1 MSSNKLGFFN
11 TLSKPFVKL
20 VERYYP
26 DAFIFVIVLS
36 VLTFVLAF
44 FNTDSTPT
52 EIFEAWGNGLPK
64 LFTFTAQITIIMVT
78 AHALAHTDP
87 VEKVLSKIGNLPNSQ
102 VQAYALVTFIS
113 GLASLFAWSFGLIVG
128 GIISKFVAIG
138 CEKKKIRIHYPLIV
152 ASAYSG
158 YVVWHMGYSSSAAL
172 FVSSSNHSLVE
183 KIGVLPVTETIFT
196 SFNISLAIITLFII
210 TILNPLMRPLSNK
223 EIKEVDTKIF
233 KSSQSGN
240 NNININQNNR
250 TFAQVIESNR
260 LFSLF
265 VGFVLICFIL
275 FIFFKDGFSLDLNL
289 VSWSFLGLGLILS
302 SSPIHY
308 VKLINKAAVTVGPII
323 LQYPFYAGIMGIMGD
338 TGLIKVFADSITNVA
353 SSETLGFYSF
363 LSGGLVNMFIP
374 SGGGQWAVQGPVMI
388 EAAINL
394 NVDPSVIVLGVA
406 YGDQWTNMIQPF
418 WTIPLL
424 AIAGL
429 HMRQIMGY
437 TFVIFLITGVLYGS
451 AMLYL
456 GSGHI

>member
-1 MSSNKLGFFN
+1 M
-11 TLSKPFVKL
+11 
-20 VERYYP
+20 
-26 DAFIFVIVLS
+26 
-36 VLTFVLAF
+36 
-44 FNTDSTPT
+44 
-52 EIFEAWGNGLPK
+52 
-64 LFTFTAQITIIMVT
+64 
-78 AHALAHTDP
+78 
-87 VEKVLSKIGNLPNSQ
+87 
-102 VQAYALVTFIS
+102 
-113 GLASLFAWSFGLIVG
+113 
-128 GIISKFVAIG
+128 
-138 CEKKKIRIHYPLIV
+138 
-152 ASAYSG
+152 
-158 YVVWHMGYSSSAAL
+158 
-172 FVSSSNHSLVE
+172 
-183 KIGVLPVTETIFT
+183 
-196 SFNISLAIITLFII
+196 
-210 TILNPLMRPLSNK
+210 
-223 EIKEVDTKIF
+223 
-233 KSSQSGN
+233 
-240 NNININQNNR
+240 
-250 TFAQVIESNR
+250 
-260 LFSLF
+260 FSLF

-456 GSGHI
+456 SSFTLNKDRIIYIMLN